1 MSPWKTTARLVAAG
15 GLAGLLPLIFDYLY
29 VRGSERVIAW
39 LSDLRLWKAI
49 WITASIVAGGGF
61 FVVLMEHFGG
71 RKSRVLKSA
80 IISAVILPLWFL
92 IAIIVLLGFHISI
105 GGRE

>member
-1 MSPWKTTARLVAAG
+1 
-15 GLAGLLPLIFDYLY
+15 
-29 VRGSERVIAW
+29 
-39 LSDLRLWKAI
+39 
-49 WITASIVAGGGF
+49 
-61 FVVLMEHFGG
+61 
-71 RKSRVLKSA
+71 VLKSA